1 MRDHAEAVEVKGEF
15 SLFVVGTAGHVDH
28 GKSTLIQALTGIDP
42 DRLREEKVRGMT
54 IELGFAWLELPSGA
68 EISIV
73 DVPGHERF
81 IKNMLMGAGG
91 VDLALLIIA
100 ADEGVMPQ
108 TREHLA
114 ILDLL
119 GIDTGLI
126 VMTKKDLVDQDWLD
140 LVTLDVQEVLEGTSL
155 ENAEVVAVSAETGE
169 GLDEFKATLDK
180 LISGLPTH
188 QSTGNPRLPV
198 DRSFTITGFG
208 AVVTGTL
215 ADGSLKSGQE
225 VEILPSGLKARIRSL
240 QVHESSL
247 DEVGPGTRL
256 AVNLSG
262 IDHADIQRGDL
273 LTSVN
278 WLEASTAFD
287 ATFRVI
293 PDAPRAVR
301 HNHKVTLF
309 AGTREIPATIRVL
322 EGDQIIPGSS
332 GWIQLRTQEKVP
344 VVRGD
349 SFVVRDTEST
359 LGGGR
364 VLEPNAPRR
373 KRNDPETIARLETLA
388 SGSSEDVTFNALI
401 DIEPATIAQIAG
413 ATGSN
418 ADDTDAAITALES
431 EGRITKIGSD
441 LDFVASI
448 AGWQRLIDTA
458 KSTLANFHKT
468 YPLRQGMPLQD
479 FRGQLKLKTPAFS
492 AVSYSMIASEVI
504 ATDDAIVKLP
514 SHSPELSAEQQTEA
528 DSFLKL
534 IASDR
539 FSPSTESPIDIE
551 ILQLLSD
558 RGDVLRISGD
568 IVYPTDAYDEM
579 ESKILGSGS
588 DGEEITITSV
598 REIFGTSRKYTL
610 AVLEYMDSK
619 GLTRRSGDNRFV
631 R

>member
-1 MRDHAEAVEVKGEF
+1 
-15 SLFVVGTAGHVDH
+15 LFVVGTAGHVDH

-42 DRLREEKVRGMT
+42 DRLREEKSRGMT

-91 VDLALLIIA
+91 VDVALLIVA

-140 LVTLDVQEVLEGTSL
+140 LVTLDVQETLEGTSL
-155 ENAEVVAVSAETGE
+155 KNAQVVAVSAETGD
-169 GLDEFKATLDK
+169 GLDELRATLDT
-180 LISGLPTH
+180 LISGLPSH
-188 QSTGNPRLPV
+188 QSVGHPRLPV
-198 DRSFTITGFG
+198 DRSFTISGFG

-215 ADGSLKSGQE
+215 ADGSLRIGQE
-225 VEILPSGLKARIRSL
+225 VEVLPSRKKARIRSL
-240 QVHESSL
+240 QVHESSH

-256 AVNLSG
+256 AVNLNG
-262 IDHADIQRGDL
+262 IDHSDIERGDL
-273 LTSVN
+273 ITSVD
-278 WLEASTAFD
+278 WLEPSMAFD

-322 EGDQIIPGSS
+322 QGDQIAPGAT
-332 GWIQLRTQEKVP
+332 GWVQLRITEPVP

-349 SFVVRDTEST
+349 SFVVRDTENT

-373 KRNDPETIARLETLA
+373 KRNDAETISRLETIS
-388 SGSSEDVTFNALI
+388 SGSSEDVTFNALT
-401 DIEPATIAQIAG
+401 DIEPATIPQLVG

-418 ADDTDAAITALES
+418 TGDVEAAISVLES
-431 EGRITKIGSD
+431 EGRLKKLGSD
-441 LDFVASI
+441 FDYMISI
-448 AGWQRLIDTA
+448 AGWQAMSTTA
-458 KSTLANFHKT
+458 STTLTKFHET

-479 FRGQLKLKTPAFS
+479 FRGQLKLKTAAFG
-492 AVSYSMIASEVI
+492 AVVHSLIAEDAI
-504 ATDDAIVKLP
+504 TTDDAVVRLP
-514 SHSPELSAEQQTEA
+514 SHAPSLSAEQESTANEY
-528 DSFLKL
+528 LKL
-534 IASDR
+534 IAVDR
-539 FSPSTESPIDIE
+539 FSPSTERPIDIE
-551 ILQLLSD
+551 ILQLLAE
-558 RGDVLRISGD
+558 RGDVVRISGD
-568 IVYPTDAYDEM
+568 IVYPTDAYTEM
-579 ESKILGSGS
+579 ESGIIGSGS
-588 DGEEITITSV
+588 DGQEITITGV
-598 REIFGTSRKYTL
+598 RELFGTSRKYTL
-610 AVLEYMDSK
+610 AVLEHMDSR
-619 GLTRRSGDNRFV
+619 GLTRRSGDTRFV

>member
-1 MRDHAEAVEVKGEF
+1 MTKLLVQKGIH

-42 DRLREEKVRGMT
+42 DRLREEKARGMT

-91 VDLALLIIA
+91 VDVALLIVA

-119 GIDTGLI
+119 GIETGLI

-140 LVTLDVQEVLEGTSL
+140 LVTLDVQETLEGTTL
-155 ENAEVVAVSAETGE
+155 ENAEVVAVSAENGD
-169 GLDEFKATLDK
+169 GLDELKAALDK
-180 LISGLPTH
+180 LISELPSH
-188 QSTGNPRLPV
+188 QNTGNPRLPV

-215 ADGSLKSGQE
+215 ADGSLKIGQE
-225 VEILPSGLKARIRSL
+225 VEILPSGQRARIRSL
-240 QVHESSL
+240 QVHETSH
-247 DEVGPGTRL
+247 DQVGPGTRL

-262 IDHADIQRGDL
+262 IDHADIERGDL
-273 LTSVN
+273 LTSVD
-278 WLEASTAFD
+278 WLDSSTAFD

-293 PDAPRAVR
+293 PHAPRPVR

-309 AGTREIPATIRVL
+309 AGTQEIPATIRVL
-322 EGDQIIPGSS
+322 QGGEIIPGSS
-332 GWIQLRTQEKVP
+332 GWIQIRTREKVP

-349 SFVVRDTEST
+349 SFVVRDTENT
-359 LGGGR
+359 LGGGK

-373 KRNDPETIARLETLA
+373 KRNDAETISRLETIA
-388 SGSSEDVTFNALI
+388 SGSSEDVMFNALR
-401 DIEPATIAQIAG
+401 DIEPATIAQLAG

-418 ADDTDAAITALES
+418 ASDVDNAISALEA
-431 EGRITKIGSD
+431 EGRIKKLGDD
-441 LDFVASI
+441 LSLIATI
-448 AGWQRLIDTA
+448 AGWQSLSETA
-458 KSTLANFHKT
+458 ESTLANFHQS

-479 FRGQLKLKTPAFS
+479 FRGQLKLKTAAFG
-492 AVSYSMIASEVI
+492 AVSASLVKEETI
-504 ATDDAIVKLP
+504 STDDAIVRLP
-514 SHSPELSAEQQTEA
+514 SHAPSLSVEQDHEAAE
-528 DSFLKL
+528 FLKL
-534 IASDR
+534 ISADR
-539 FSPSTESPIDIE
+539 FSPSTERPINIE
-551 ILQLLSD
+551 ILQFLAE
-558 RGDVLRISGD
+558 RGDVVRISGD

-579 ESKILGSGS
+579 ETKIRESGS
-588 DGEEITITSV
+588 EGQEITITGV

-619 GLTRRSGDNRFV
+619 GLTRRAGDSRFV

>member
-1 MRDHAEAVEVKGEF
+1 M
-15 SLFVVGTAGHVDH
+15 FVVGTAGHVDH

-42 DRLREEKVRGMT
+42 DRLREEKTRGMT

-91 VDLALLIIA
+91 VDVALLIIA

-155 ENAEVVAVSAETGE
+155 ENAEVVAVSAETGD

-180 LISGLPTH
+180 LISELPAH

-198 DRSFTITGFG
+198 DRSFTISGFG

-225 VEILPSGLKARIRSL
+225 VEILPSGLRARIRSL
-240 QVHESSL
+240 QVHESSH

-273 LTSVN
+273 VTSVD
-278 WLEASTAFD
+278 WLETSTAFD

-322 EGDQIIPGSS
+322 EGDQITPGTS

-349 SFVVRDTEST
+349 SFVVRDTENT

-373 KRNDPETIARLETLA
+373 KRNDPDTIARLETLA

-418 ADDTDAAITALES
+418 ADDTDTAIAALES

-458 KSTLANFHKT
+458 TSTLANFHKS

-492 AVSYSMIASEVI
+492 AVSHSMIAGDVI

-514 SHSPELSAEQQTEA
+514 SHRPELSAEQATEA
-528 DSFLKL
+528 NNFLKL
-534 IASDR
+534 IAGDR
-539 FSPSTESPIDIE
+539 FSPSTERPIDIE
-551 ILQLLSD
+551 ILQLLTE
-558 RGDVLRISGD
+558 RGDVVRISGD

-588 DGEEITITSV
+588 DGQEITITSV

>member
-1 MRDHAEAVEVKGEF
+1 
-15 SLFVVGTAGHVDH
+15 LFVVGTAGHVDH

-42 DRLREEKVRGMT
+42 DRLREEKTRGMT

-91 VDLALLIIA
+91 VDVALLIIA

-155 ENAEVVAVSAETGE
+155 ENAEVVAVSAETGD

-180 LISGLPTH
+180 LISELPAH

-198 DRSFTITGFG
+198 DRSFTISGFG

-225 VEILPSGLKARIRSL
+225 VEILPSGLRARIRSL
-240 QVHESSL
+240 QVHESSH

-273 LTSVN
+273 VTSVD
-278 WLEASTAFD
+278 WLETSTAFD

-322 EGDQIIPGSS
+322 EGDQITPGTS

-349 SFVVRDTEST
+349 SFVVRDTENT

-373 KRNDPETIARLETLA
+373 KRNDPDTIARLETLA

-418 ADDTDAAITALES
+418 ADDTDTAIAALES

-458 KSTLANFHKT
+458 TSTLANFHKS

-492 AVSYSMIASEVI
+492 AVSHSMIAGDVI

-514 SHSPELSAEQQTEA
+514 SHRPELSAEQATEA
-528 DSFLKL
+528 NNFLKL
-534 IASDR
+534 IAGDR
-539 FSPSTESPIDIE
+539 FSPSTERPIDIE
-551 ILQLLSD
+551 ILQLLTE
-558 RGDVLRISGD
+558 RGDVVRISGD

-588 DGEEITITSV
+588 DGQEITITSV

>member
-1 MRDHAEAVEVKGEF
+1 
-15 SLFVVGTAGHVDH
+15 LFVVGTAGHVDH

-42 DRLREEKVRGMT
+42 DRLLEEKSRGMT
-54 IELGFAWLELPSGA
+54 IELGFAWLDLPSGA

-81 IKNMLMGAGG
+81 VKNMLMGTGG
-91 VDLALLIIA
+91 VDVALLIVA

-114 ILDLL
+114 IIDLL

-140 LVTLDVQEVLEGTSL
+140 LVTLDVQETLEGTTL
-155 ENAEVVAVSAETGE
+155 EHADVVAVSAETGD
-169 GLDEFKATLDK
+169 GLDELKTALDN
-180 LISGLPTH
+180 LISELPSH

-215 ADGSLKSGQE
+215 ADGSLKVGQE
-225 VEILPSGLKARIRSL
+225 VEVLPSGLRGRIRSL
-240 QVHESSL
+240 QVHESSH
-247 DEVGPGTRL
+247 DQVGPGTRL
-256 AVNLSG
+256 AVNLNG
-262 IDHADIQRGDL
+262 IDHADINRGDL
-273 LTSVN
+273 LTSVD
-278 WLEASTAFD
+278 WLESSTAFD

-293 PDAPRAVR
+293 ADAPRPVR

-332 GWIQLRTQEKVP
+332 GWVQLRTTERVP

-349 SFVVRDTEST
+349 SFVVRDTENT
-359 LGGGR
+359 LGGGT

-373 KRNDPETIARLETLA
+373 KRNDPETISRLETIA
-388 SGSSEDVTFNALI
+388 SGSSEDVVFNALR
-401 DIEPATIAQIAG
+401 DTEPATTAQLAG
-413 ATGSN
+413 ATGSPGTEV
-418 ADDTDAAITALES
+418 DDAIATLES
-431 EGRITKIGSD
+431 VGRVKKLGPDEDLFISIGGWESLNETSTK
-441 LDFVASI
+441 
-448 AGWQRLIDTA
+448 
-458 KSTLANFHKT
+458 TLSGFHSS

-479 FRGQLKLKTPAFS
+479 FRGQLKLKTAAFTAIS
-492 AVSYSMIASEVI
+492 ASLI
-504 ATDDAIVKLP
+504 ATEAISIEDAIVRLP
-514 SHSPELSAEQQTEA
+514 SHAPKLSADQDAQASDYLT
-528 DSFLKL
+528 L
-534 IASDR
+534 ISRDR
-539 FSPSTESPIDIE
+539 FSPSTEDPLDIE
-551 ILQLLSD
+551 LLQFLAE
-558 RGDVLRISGD
+558 RGDVVRISGD
-568 IVYPTDAYDEM
+568 IVYPTDVYDEM
-579 ESKILGSGS
+579 QSKILSSGA
-588 DGEEITITSV
+588 DGQEITITSV

-619 GLTRRSGDNRFV
+619 GLTRRMGDTRFV